1 MVVATPPNFEQ
12 LTTRTVHRWTKG
24 TLAAVQDELVMEEP
38 LELRAHGKT
47 MAIIMRTLGHDLEL
61 LGGLLHAEGVLL
73 AGEEIGHLAVVNP
86 DELGDL
92 ERGNVVE
99 LHLPAELVRE
109 RWAERQVMTSSACGV
124 CGASALTVLDGLA
137 TPIRSDMQWSH
148 KMITEVPNELKR
160 HQAVFERSGALHGA
174 AIFDRA
180 GKVMVCRED
189 VGRHNAVDKV
199 VGWARQNDLLPLSE
213 CVLGVSGRLSY
224 EIVHKAITAGLPI
237 VVAVSAPSSLAVD
250 LAERW
255 RVTLAGFVRGEGFNV
270 YSHPSRITS

>member
-1 MVVATPPNFEQ
+1 M
-12 LTTRTVHRWTKG
+12 RTVQRWSEGK
-24 TLAAVQDELVMEEP
+24 AVAVQDELVMEEP

-47 MAIIMRTLGHDLEL
+47 LAIIMRTLGHDLEL
-61 LGGLLHAEGVLL
+61 IGGLLHAEGVLL
-73 AGEEIGHLAVVNP
+73 AGEKVGHLSQVDP
-86 DELGDL
+86 ESLGEL

-99 LHLPAELVRE
+99 LHLPEELVRE
-109 RWAERQVMTSSACGV
+109 RWAERQVMSSSACGV

-137 TPIRSDMQWSH
+137 TPILSDLQWSH
-148 KMITEVPNELKR
+148 TMISRVPDELKK
-160 HQAVFERSGALHGA
+160 HQAVFKRSGALHGA
-174 AIFDRA
+174 ALFDKE

-250 LAERW
+250 LGERW